1 MEVTAMKRLPEP
13 SLKIQVRL
21 PASLKQE
28 IERQAEEAGQP
39 LTTYVQRALAAHVIK
54 AKAAAQT

>member
-1 MEVTAMKRLPEP
+1 MSAMKRLPEP

-39 LTTYVQRALAAHVIK
+39 LTIFVQRALAAHVMRD
-54 AKAAAQT
+54 KAAAQ